1 METEYMVIDVLKN
14 YYESGDKNIEEYDEE
29 TQEGSD

>member
-1 METEYMVIDVLKN
+1 MVIDVLKN
-14 YYESGDKNIEEYDEE
+14 YYESGDKNIEEHDEE